1 MSERKLLLFDIDGTL
16 IKGENFLEDYSRQLE
31 KGLKRYFKKKLNVDF
46 SGLHGNTER
55 KNLRIILER
64 QGVNPEET
72 QFDEFFKEFGKDYIA
87 SSKNLILLPWVSET
101 LERLSDKHLLGLVTG
116 NQEIVARKRLESV
129 GLNRYFPFGSF
140 GNEDY
145 ERSNLVRN
153 ALGRAK
159 EQGWDGNI
167 SSVYIVGD
175 TTKDDEAGKIEKV
188 ITVAVA
194 TGSVSKEELRES
206 NPNYIIDDLSQ
217 IGLAL
222 YSSVT

>member
-1 MSERKLLLFDIDGTL
+1 MSERKVFLFDIDGTL
-16 IKGENFLEDYSRQLE
+16 ISSPEFLKDYSTQLRE
-31 KGLKRYFKKKLNVDF
+31 ELSSYFARPLEVDF

-64 QGVNPEET
+64 QGINPSEN
-72 QFDEFFKEFGKDYIA
+72 QFDEFFKEFGDNYLV

-101 LERLSDKHLLGLVTG
+101 IKELSDRHLLGLVTG

-129 GLNRYFPFGSF
+129 RLNKYFPFGSF

-153 ALGRAK
+153 ALNRAR
-159 EQGWDGNI
+159 EYGWERNK
-167 SSVYIVGD
+167 SNVYLVGD
-175 TTKDDEAGKIEKV
+175 TTKDVEAGKIEGV

-194 TGSVSKEELRES
+194 TGSASKDELS
-206 NPNYIIDDLSQ
+206 GLNPDYIISNLSEIRQ
-217 IGLAL
+217 VL
-222 YSSVT
+222 YSSIT